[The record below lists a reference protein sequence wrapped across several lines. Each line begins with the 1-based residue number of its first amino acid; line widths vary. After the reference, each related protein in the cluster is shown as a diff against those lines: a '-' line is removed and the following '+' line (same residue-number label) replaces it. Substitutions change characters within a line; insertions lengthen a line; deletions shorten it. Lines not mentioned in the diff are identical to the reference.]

1 MMRGGSAVRKALL
14 LAVVLWATWGPAAG
28 GFGASP
34 QLQDA
39 DRSVAGGVQTDF
51 WAVVS
56 TAVLNVRTGPGTDHA
71 VRGQV
76 RKGEG
81 LRLLEQRDDW
91 WRIEYQGSD
100 GWVAGRY
107 ATLASDPPDPVAG
120 RKAVRLLA
128 ARADLLTDPYPGY
141 DVVTTVQAG
150 DALTYVGSREGWVR
164 VAAPDGNRGWLPG
177 PQVLLWDHDVDWAQR
192 CEYAV
197 DVGSWQMTCL
207 PLRSVSAARTS
218 LRTAPGAEAP
228 VRAGLGNGDRLKVVA
243 QQDGW
248 LQVGTVHG
256 LLGWVEA
263 AATAPATAP
272 AAPRLTAAA
281 LRVAAPGV
289 LRLELVGDLA
299 GAQVQ
304 AAGAGSLRVVL
315 PDGNARRLDLQ
326 VAAAGVAGLAV
337 AGEGVSLIFDR
348 RPDVQVLERSA
359 GRLVLELRPL
369 LRSVTARS
377 AGGGTAYRLDLRGDV
392 RPTARGEKGE
402 VLVTLPGARPSMASL
417 PAGVR
422 AEPRGSDLLLRFP
435 ARGAHA
441 LKRVSEGWDLV
452 LPAPGPAGKVILLD
466 PGHGGGETGAVSPFN
481 GVPEKTINLDVALR
495 LQALLEAQGARVL
508 LTRSADGR
516 ALPPAQER
524 ALPAGERLR
533 LDLAYRSFLANSQG
547 VDLFV
552 SVHSNAS
559 PEPGH
564 HGTEV
569 YYSADNR
576 NAGGSLALAGL
587 VQAQLLRALGRHDG
601 GVKADIFCV
610 TRFTEAPAVLAEL
623 AYLNDP
629 EESALLAS
637 PAFRQKAAE
646 ALAAATAQ
654 FFG

>member
-1 MMRGGSAVRKALL
+1 MMRGGSAVRNALL

-34 QLQDA
+34 QLRDA
-39 DRSVAGGVQTDF
+39 DRSVAGGVQTDL

-56 TAVLNVRTGPGTDHA
+56 TAVLNVRTGPGTDHT

-76 RKGEG
+76 REGEG
-81 LRLLEQRDDW
+81 LRLLEQQDDW

-107 ATLASDPPDPVAG
+107 ATLAPDPPDPVAG

-207 PLRSVSAARTS
+207 PLRSVSAAWTS
-218 LRTAPGAEAP
+218 LRTAPGA
-228 VRAGLGNGDRLKVVA
+228 G
-243 QQDGW
+243 
-248 LQVGTVHG
+248 
-256 LLGWVEA
+256 
-263 AATAPATAP
+263 APAT
-272 AAPRLTAAA
+272 PRLTAAA

-289 LRLELVGDLA
+289 LRLELAGDLA

-337 AGEGVSLIFDR
+337 AGEGVSLTFDR

-359 GRLVLELRPL
+359 GRIVLELRPL
-369 LRSVTARS
+369 LRSVAARS

-392 RPTARGEKGE
+392 RPTARSEKGE
-402 VLVTLPGARPSMASL
+402 VLVTLPGARPGMASL

-422 AEPRGSDLLLRFP
+422 AETRGSDLLLRFP

-646 ALAAATAQ
+646 ALAAAAAQ

>member
-39 DRSVAGGVQTDF
+39 DRVAGGVQTDL

-207 PLRSVSAARTS
+207 PLRSVSAARTF
-218 LRTAPGAEAP
+218 LRTAPG
-228 VRAGLGNGDRLKVVA
+228 
-243 QQDGW
+243 
-248 LQVGTVHG
+248 
-256 LLGWVEA
+256 
-263 AATAPATAP
+263 ATAP

-289 LRLELVGDLA
+289 LRLELAGDLA

-315 PDGNARRLDLQ
+315 PDGNARRLDLLA
-326 VAAAGVAGLAV
+326 AAAGVAGLAV
-337 AGEGVSLIFDR
+337 AGEGVSLTFDR

-359 GRLVLELRPL
+359 GRIVLELRPQ
-369 LRSVTARS
+369 LRRVAART

-392 RPTARGEKGE
+392 RPTARSEKGE
-402 VLVTLPGARPSMASL
+402 VLVTLPGARPGMASL

-422 AEPRGSDLLLRFP
+422 AETRGSDLLLRFP

-441 LKRVSEGWDLV
+441 LKRVPEGWDLV

-552 SVHSNAS
+552 SVHSNAN

-646 ALAAATAQ
+646 ALAAAAAQ